1 MESVKVTCNACKALI
16 SYENQRQ
23 TRSFHT
29 VDNSTV
35 ELHTIMKPDATHTHW
50 HFADSSTSW
59 HNEVQGDE
67 KNELAIAV
75 DRFSC
80 AINAYNYLLS
90 LSR

>member
-1 MESVKVTCNACKALI
+1 MESAKVTCNACKALI

-23 TRSFHT
+23 TRSFST

-35 ELHTIMKPDATHTHW
+35 ELHTIMKPDATYTHW
-50 HFADSSTSW
+50 HFADPVGW

-80 AINAYNYLLS
+80 AIDAYNYLLN
-90 LSR
+90 LNR